1 MQKSLF
7 KKYLIITMS
16 IVLAGYI
23 VLVSVM
29 MAFFTGFWEGQTKER
44 LTRNAGSIATLAKGA
59 TTLDEDG
66 GGYTMDVNLLNILI
80 RTISTTIDADIF
92 ITDLE
97 GNRLT
102 GSYIDET
109 KSDLQI
115 PVPINHVEMAQD
127 GFCEFRSDF
136 SGFYSSSY
144 YTIGIP
150 LVVESS
156 DGSGDQ
162 VIAGAIFASTK
173 DMATVEYQLATLQ
186 IFALSAVLTLGLTF
200 VVVWLFTYKM
210 VKPLRD
216 MSAASKA
223 IGEGNFTVRVP
234 VQSADEIGQLSM
246 ALNNMA
252 NSLSSVEGMRRS
264 FIANVSHEL
273 KTPMTTIGGFIDGI
287 LDNTIPKEKQSYYL
301 RIVSK
306 EVKRLS
312 RLVKSMLDLSKI
324 DSGEMK
330 LNPVKFDISATIFST
345 LLTFETAIEDKEI
358 QILGLEDLR
367 SQSVWGDQ
375 DLIHQVIYN
384 LVENAVKF
392 TNDKGYIRFSVADSF
407 DKTFISI
414 ENSGQGID
422 SDDLPMIFDK
432 FYKTDKSRSMDTKG
446 MGLGLYLVKTIL
458 KLHCGDICVKS
469 GKDEYC
475 RFELYLP
482 KPRELQKQTF
492 DTTVTNLKLKS
503 ENVDDIQVIE

>member
-7 KKYLIITMS
+7 KKYLLITMG

-29 MAFFTGFWEGQTKER
+29 MAFFTNFWEGQTKER
-44 LTRNAGSIATLAKGA
+44 LTQNASSIANYARGA
-59 TTLDEDG
+59 TELDEDG
-66 GGYTMDVNLLNILI
+66 SGYTMDVNVLNYLI
-80 RTISTTIDADIF
+80 NTISSNIGADIF

-102 GSYIDET
+102 GAYAEKEQDEDIT
-109 KSDLQI
+109 
-115 PVPINHVEMAQD
+115 PVPIQHVEMASE

-136 SGFYSSSY
+136 SGFYSSAY
-144 YTIGIP
+144 YTVGIP
-150 LVVESS
+150 LIVES
-156 DGSGDQ
+156 GNGDEKQ

-173 DMATVEYQLATLQ
+173 DMATAEYQLATLQ

-216 MSAASKA
+216 MSVASKA
-223 IGEGNFTVRVP
+223 IGEGNFAVRVP

-345 LLTFETAIEDKEI
+345 LLTFETAIEEREI
-358 QILGLEDLR
+358 QILGLEDLG
-367 SQSVWGDQ
+367 SQCVWGDQ

-392 TNDKGYIRFSVADSF
+392 TNDGGYIRFLVTDSF
-407 DKTFISI
+407 DRTFIAI

-458 KLHCGDICVKS
+458 RLHEGDICAKS
-469 GKDEYC
+469 EKDEYC
-475 RFELYLP
+475 RFEMYLP
-482 KPRELQKQTF
+482 KPRELQKENF
-492 DTTVTNLKLKS
+492 DTSVTNLKLKS
-503 ENVDDIQVIE
+503 ENADDIQYIE